1 MQQHVNT
8 QVWKSAKYIEVQ
20 YSTDKAFEK
29 CKGEEDREGQGE

>member
-29 CKGEEDREGQGE
+29 M